1 MTTGKMTE
9 KGVLLGSQNSGQPI
23 AQSAE
28 MSGVKIVGDRAEPD
42 FDDEFEDNY
51 DEDYEI

>member
-9 KGVLLGSQNSGQPI
+9 KGVLLGSQNSAQPI
-23 AQSAE
+23 VQSAE
-28 MSGVKIVGDRAEPD
+28 LSGAKIEKVEPD
-42 FDDEFEDNY
+42 LDEDFSDNY